1 MKSKVL
7 YSLGKKNGLEIS
19 WNKKAKPI
27 YKANYKNGLLNG
39 EVVFYQEN
47 KDLMKMKGNYEE
59 DLRNGIFRVWS
70 SSGSILFSANYELGE
85 LIKVNSGNLE
95 SSERILYQLEDNL
108 Y

>member
-1 MKSKVL
+1 
-7 YSLGKKNGLEIS
+7 
-19 WNKKAKPI
+19 
-27 YKANYKNGLLNG
+27 
-39 EVVFYQEN
+39 
-47 KDLMKMKGNYEE
+47 MKGNYEE